1 MIAFTARRKIFVNYS
16 FPSDLLLI
24 SLPKNINTH
33 ARELPGGN
41 TEAKYPSELDQN
53 LIDFAK
59 IVEKEKH
66 DRYFYNKLA
75 VSLLYDVHLAR
86 TNSSQNKQAMDIAA
100 RAIDYSKINKETV
113 SRLDTDSKH

>member
-1 MIAFTARRKIFVNYS
+1 MITPRIPKRPLIGSSQNRAQASITRSKSRILVHVTVRFHDRLYS
-16 FPSDLLLI
+16 TKKNLCQLLV
-24 SLPKNINTH
+24 SSRSFAHFSTKNINTH

-53 LIDFAK
+53 LIDFTK

-75 VSLLYDVHLAR
+75 VSLL
-86 TNSSQNKQAMDIAA
+86 TTCI
-100 RAIDYSKINKETV
+100 
-113 SRLDTDSKH
+113 